1 MYMDVD
7 TISGV
12 VLQMWDP
19 EDERQRSSGSWLT
32 GGQLDRR
39 LQSRGLDRGDDEMM
53 LVLDQ

>member
-19 EDERQRSSGSWLT
+19 EAERQRWSGSRLDGASST
-32 GGQLDRR
+32 GACRAEGW
-39 LQSRGLDRGDDEMM
+39 DRGVDEMM